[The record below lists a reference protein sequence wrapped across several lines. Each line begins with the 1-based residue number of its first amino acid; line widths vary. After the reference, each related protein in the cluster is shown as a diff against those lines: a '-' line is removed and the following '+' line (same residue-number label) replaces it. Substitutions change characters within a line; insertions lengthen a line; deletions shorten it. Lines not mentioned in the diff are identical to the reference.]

1 MGSEAAKKAWET
13 RRRKEMFDSLKR
25 RIKLK
30 RRKPVGG
37 VVLTPKP
44 VFKAISKVTGKPV
57 TVKKK
62 PTAKGTAAAKKAW
75 ETRRA
80 NAEAN
85 AEDPVQAEAERQEAL
100 RVLDELA
107 KKRPPVSEE

>member
-57 TVKKK
+57 TVKKR

-75 ETRRA
+75 ETRR
-80 NAEAN
+80 AN

-107 KKRPPVSEE
+107 KNRPPVTEE